1 MKPSLKPGLSYT
13 HRVTVTPELTV
24 PALLP
29 QSAEFSV
36 MPQVLATGYMVGLF
50 EWTCIELI
58 KPHLDPGEGSLGT
71 HVNFSHVAATPPGFD
86 VVIEATLTAVEGRS
100 LTFEVR
106 GRDDLDLIGEGV
118 HRRAVVSWERFRGKV
133 AEKGARKRAL

>member
-1 MKPSLKPGLSYT
+1 
-13 HRVTVTPELTV
+13 
-24 PALLP
+24 
-29 QSAEFSV
+29 
-36 MPQVLATGYMVGLF
+36 MPRVLATGYMVGLF

-86 VVIEATLTAVEGRS
+86 VVIEATLTAVDGRS

-118 HRRAVVSWERFRGKV
+118 HRRAVVSWDRFNGKV
-133 AEKGARKRAL
+133 AEKGLRKRAP